1 MTNVSVGNDTGQ
13 EGKRSILGNLMMTTG
28 FLLTSLKIHLLMR
41 SLLIIDD
48 HEEIRENIAEI
59 LSLAGYHTLTAENGK
74 KGVEM
79 AIKEKP
85 DLIVCDIMMPE
96 LDGYGVLHLLRKN
109 PETEKIPLI
118 FLTAKTERTDF
129 RKGMEMGADDYITK
143 PFDDIEL
150 LNAIETRLKKYD
162 ILNTRYEPGDK
173 GASEMIGDLRSSGFF
188 KMELDNY
195 ESAILSKKNTLYT
208 DGKRPK
214 FLYYLKSGKIKTYRL
229 HEDGKEYITNLYSAG
244 DFIGY
249 LPLLENK
256 SYEDTAEVLENA
268 EVIIIPK
275 YEFTGLVFNDLN
287 IANKFIKLIAQN
299 VKDKEE
305 RLLNLAYGSLRK
317 RVAKALIDIHEKFNR
332 NNEKAPVLEVSRE
345 DIAQY
350 VGTATESLIR
360 TLSDFKSEKL
370 IEIKDGKTRIINLEK
385 LNNML
390 Y

>member
-1 MTNVSVGNDTGQ
+1 MSGEGMILINPWKTG
-13 EGKRSILGNLMMTTG
+13 ILSKLLTAAG
-28 FLLTSLKIHLLMR
+28 FLLTSLKIRPRMR

-59 LSLAGYHTLTAENGK
+59 LTLAGYHTLTAENGK
-74 KGVEM
+74 KGVEIAM
-79 AIKEKP
+79 KEKP

-173 GASEMIGDLRSSGFF
+173 GATEMIGDLRSSGFF

-195 ESAILSKKNTLYT
+195 ESAVLSKKNTLYS

-214 FLYYLKSGKIKTYRL
+214 YLYYLKSGKIKTYRL

-256 SYEDTAEVLENA
+256 SYEDTAEVLESA
-268 EVIIIPK
+268 EVVMIPK
-275 YEFTGLVFNDLN
+275 DEFTGLVFNDLN
-287 IANKFIKLIAQN
+287 IATKFIRLIAQN

-332 NNEKAPVLEVSRE
+332 NSEKAPLLEVSRE

-360 TLSDFKSEKL
+360 TLSDFKAEKL